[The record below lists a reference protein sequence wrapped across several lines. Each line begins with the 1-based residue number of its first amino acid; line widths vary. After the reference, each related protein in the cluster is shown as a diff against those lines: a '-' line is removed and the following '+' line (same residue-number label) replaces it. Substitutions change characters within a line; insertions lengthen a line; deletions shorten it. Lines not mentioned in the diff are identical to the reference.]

1 MREEI
6 KCKVEYFG
14 PSNLDNK
21 VYIRKKN
28 ANLIRFSYAI
38 CHMKD
43 IKFYQ
48 YKKILILLCLNKPL
62 NMAQFNK

>member
-1 MREEI
+1 MKKKDSEYNKKKENNTNKMREEI

-28 ANLIRFSYAI
+28 ANLIRFSDAI
-38 CHMKD
+38 CHIKD
-43 IKFYQ
+43 IH
-48 YKKILILLCLNKPL
+48 
-62 NMAQFNK
+62 